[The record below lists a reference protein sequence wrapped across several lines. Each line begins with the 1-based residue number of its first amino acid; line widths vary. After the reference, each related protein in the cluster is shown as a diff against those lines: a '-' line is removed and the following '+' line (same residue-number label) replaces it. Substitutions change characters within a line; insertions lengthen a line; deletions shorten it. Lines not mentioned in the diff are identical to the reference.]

1 LVMVLTLAACTFFST
16 AAFASVAT
24 NIDGYKG
31 RIGIVG
37 GGGDVL
43 KKGMSFDLAVASSA
57 YNEDVSKLHVVWS
70 VSDSS
75 AISIKDLGY
84 SASNYEYDAK
94 VQLLKGGVSPTVYA
108 TVNGIEL
115 SSTFNVDADPVKA
128 TSVTLSNNA
137 VALNGKGK
145 TAQVSIVVG
154 PTGVPHIDGDANP
167 TVTSGNSHI
176 ATVSYSHLVSGEK
189 YFIVTGV
196 ANGSTTIYVKTASGP
211 SASCLV
217 TVTGAGTPATI
228 TTPATTTSKPATVT
242 SKPVTTTSKPVATTS
257 KSTASSKPTST
268 ASKPATSGTPI
279 SSNPENGASSSPIS
293 TASVASSAST
303 ASDSSEASTVSETSS
318 SPTGQS
324 KDNSVNI
331 AAIVIVVIIVCV
343 GAAFI
348 ILSKRKIA
356 SDNMDDTQ
364 SIDISSKGKN

>member
-1 LVMVLTLAACTFFST
+1 MVLTLAACTFFST

-145 TAQVSIVVG
+145 TSQVSIVVG

-196 ANGSTTIYVKTASGP
+196 ANGSTTIYVKIASGP

-217 TVTGAGTPATI
+217 TVTGAGTPATV
-228 TTPATTTSKPATVT
+228 TTPVS
-242 SKPVTTTSKPVATTS
+242 TSKPVATTS
-257 KSTASSKPTST
+257 KSAASSKPTST

-303 ASDSSEASTVSETSS
+303 ASDSSETSTVSEISS

-348 ILSKRKIA
+348 ILRKRKIA